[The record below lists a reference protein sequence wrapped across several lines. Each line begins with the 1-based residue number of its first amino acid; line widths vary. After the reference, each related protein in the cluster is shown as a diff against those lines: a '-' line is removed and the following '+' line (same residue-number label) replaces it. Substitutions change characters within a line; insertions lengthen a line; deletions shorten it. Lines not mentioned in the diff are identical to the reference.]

1 MGWSCYWCA
10 GCAIIAVVVVVVVI
24 ENPTRGLVSF
34 VVIALTNT
42 GVAETKE
49 RILLKLGLETAGV
62 PSRRI
67 AAQRRGNPSVQLNP
81 RWMIGLGTRRPW
93 SWIETILSKLLPS

>member
-1 MGWSCYWCA
+1 MGWSCYWCVRVVRLLFVVVV
-10 GCAIIAVVVVVVVI
+10 VVVVVVVI
-24 ENPTRGLVSF
+24 ENPTGGLVSF
-34 VVIALTNT
+34 VVIALTNI
-42 GVAETKE
+42 GVAGTEV
-49 RILLKLGLETAGV
+49 GLTVGV

-67 AAQRRGNPSVQLNP
+67 AAQKRGNSSVQLSP